1 MKDSEN
7 EPVPRAGSSSFPPC
21 SQLTEEAALDEAS
34 GFNIPKKPAL
44 GPQTQPS
51 KAEIEVR
58 EASHWLHPHTSHR
71 QPATGPTDPTLFP
84 KPLLLSPSLASGAP
98 G

>member
-34 GFNIPKKPAL
+34 GFNIPKKPSL

-58 EASHWLHPHTSHR
+58 EASHWLHPPR
-71 QPATGPTDPTLFP
+71 PTDSLPPAPQIQLCSP
-84 KPLLLSPSLASGAP
+84 NLSS
-98 G
+98 